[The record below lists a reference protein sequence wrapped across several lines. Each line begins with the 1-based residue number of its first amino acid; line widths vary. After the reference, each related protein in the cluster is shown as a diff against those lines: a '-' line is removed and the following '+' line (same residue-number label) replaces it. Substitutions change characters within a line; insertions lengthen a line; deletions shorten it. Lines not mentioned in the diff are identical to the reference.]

1 MIGGDFNGPLN
12 NWDKRGGRPV
22 EHKKT
27 IIQEMNNLMKTYDLA
42 DRWQVKNPIAQG
54 YTWNNPSMKI
64 QCRLYYF
71 FLSKDI
77 RSSLKAI
84 KIVPNVFSDH
94 SALSLVL
101 THCEKEANRGVCF
114 RKFNNS
120 LLIDE
125 EARSCESL
133 LTIKKCSEALNKF
146 QNRKTPGSDFE
157 FYRCFWNA
165 VASFMIDSFNYSF
178 ENGLLAISQRDSK
191 YLIDTKERQTLA
203 ISKKLEASLPS

>member
-1 MIGGDFNGPLN
+1 MEQSVYENSLQ
-12 NWDKRGGRPV
+12 
-22 EHKKT
+22 T
-27 IIQEMNNLMKTYDLA
+27 ILL
-42 DRWQVKNPIAQG
+42 
-54 YTWNNPSMKI
+54 
-64 QCRLYYF
+64 

-114 RKFNNS
+114 WKFN
-120 LLIDE
+120 LIAE
-125 EARSCESL
+125 EARSFEGL
-133 LTIKKCSEALNKF
+133 VTIKKCSEALNKF

-203 ISKKLEASLPS
+203 ICKKLEASLPS